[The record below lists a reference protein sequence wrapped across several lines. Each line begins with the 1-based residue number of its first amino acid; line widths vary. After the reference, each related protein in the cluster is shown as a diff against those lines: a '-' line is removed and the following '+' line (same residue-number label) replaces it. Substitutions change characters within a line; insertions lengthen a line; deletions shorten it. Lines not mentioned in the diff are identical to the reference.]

1 MSISSSNAGSFSVHN
16 FLLRLATRFLVAGLE
31 LGEVMAMLVTSSVAF
46 SMASWSSLGITTSI
60 DSSSASLFLFF
71 ASSTGGVTI
80 NAMDDSA
87 VVVEGTS
94 TPIGLADTLVRLLF
108 ATRFGLLVGSD
119 AMGRVSS
126 LGMDSFAMS
135 VEECC
140 SVVVAGGM
148 VLDFGEEIVFCCNAG
163 DRLRRLLAIRFGF

>member
-16 FLLRLATRFLVAGLE
+16 FLLRLATRFLVAGLV

-46 SMASWSSLGITTSI
+46 SMASSSSLGITI
-60 DSSSASLFLFF
+60 ASSSASLFLFF

-94 TPIGLADTLVRLLF
+94 TPIELADTLVRLLF